1 MSLRWLVEEAIAEA
15 SRDIEFGLHP
25 SEDVRLY
32 NLESRMADAREGEFR
47 TWFKGRAM
55 RMDGGAGESIPLGF
69 TYGAMMSAVSGI
81 TDLAKMGAQIYLL
94 NRMKIEWIPNAANFP
109 MALSS
114 QAKGLSL
121 EDLRSKV
128 LETINRDYD
137 YLVYAWNTGIE
148 TGLGA
153 AFASYQEQ
161 FMASGQLRYA
171 YGDLQYQTS
180 ILPRMKRYWMK
191 EYTPSVPDPSMA
203 HNLLHRGKITDA
215 QFEEYASYA
224 GWDKKNTDF
233 LRSVWRQIPNENA
246 AFRMFARGK
255 MTWQELEK
263 VYYANSWEKED
274 FDKLNGLYEW
284 LPNAYEGFRLFKRGH
299 INLDKMHGFFSSQG
313 YMKDSWDYLP
323 KMWER
328 LPTPHDAFEMWM
340 RGAIKGADFDHYVKA
355 NEWETGSTER
365 LEAIYQDLP
374 NARQAFTLFKRA
386 AIKTA
391 DENYLFQADGFMQ
404 KYWTLLPK
412 LFERI
417 PHPKDAF
424 NAFMRGKIDRK
435 AFDKWV
441 AANEWFEGGSDFL
454 YDIYTRL
461 PSIREAFYMWAKG
474 IIDTNQRDQLYLAN
488 GYDEGWHSKLTENE
502 YYIPTVY
509 DLTRIADFV
518 EIDSIWATKI
528 LKERGVRDRDI
539 TKILAMLKI
548 RPLRDEIRRQ
558 IALWVYRYRYGWAS
572 AEELEAALQDYLD
585 GGFIQSTEKEFTIQE
600 AELNYENELM
610 YEKIQIY
617 SWYFKT
623 AVISEEELLQD
634 FLDLGI
640 REEKANLM
648 VEGLKAQG
656 YYGYY

>member
-25 SEDVRLY
+25 SEEVRLY
-32 NLESRMADAREGEFR
+32 NLESRMADEREAEFR
-47 TWFKGRAM
+47 SWFKQRGVKMA
-55 RMDGGAGESIPLGF
+55 DGGGESIPLGF

-81 TDLAKMGAQIYLL
+81 TDLAKMAAQITLL
-94 NRMKIEWIPNAANFP
+94 NRMKIEWIPNAVNFP

-203 HNLLHRGKITDA
+203 HTLLHRGKINDA

-224 GWDKKNTDF
+224 GWDKKSADF
-233 LRSVWRQIPNENA
+233 LRSLWRQIPNENA

-274 FDKLNGLYEW
+274 FAKLTGLYEW
-284 LPNAYEGFRLFKRGH
+284 LPNAREGFALFKRGH
-299 INLDKMHGFFSSQG
+299 IKEDKMHGFFSSQG
-313 YMKDSWDYLP
+313 YMKDSWAYLP

-328 LPTPHDAFEMWM
+328 LPTPHDAFNMMM
-340 RGAIKGADFDHYVKA
+340 RGAINQEKFDKYVEA
-355 NEWETGSTER
+355 NEWEDGSAEKLRT
-365 LEAIYQDLP
+365 IFQNLP
-374 NARQAFTLFKRA
+374 GAKQAFTLFKRGVLKKDA
-386 AIKTA
+386 MTT
-391 DENYLFQADGFMQ
+391 LMQADGYMPVWQ
-404 KYWTLLPK
+404 KALPS

-424 NAFMRGKIDRK
+424 NAYMRGKIDKK

-441 AANEWFEGGSDFL
+441 ESNEWQTGMSDFL

-474 IIDTNQRDQLYLAN
+474 IIDTNQRDQLYLAA
-488 GYDEGWHSKLTENE
+488 GYDKEWHSKLTENE

-558 IALWVYRYRYGWAS
+558 IALWVYRYRMGWAS
-572 AEELEAALQDYLD
+572 PVELEAALQAYLD
-585 GGFIQSTEKEFTIQE
+585 GGFIQATEKDFTTQE
-600 AELNYENELM
+600 AELNYEDELM

-623 AVISEEELLQD
+623 AVISEEDLLQD

>member
-1 MSLRWLVEEAIAEA
+1 MAEKEEGFMPERIYGIVEGKGGWYNRVGDPTDHTTAGVPSEYLWAAGKAGDLIIQLLKLSAQRTLLDKLNCAITNTPYAGLLGIGAQPAMYIQNYPMSVCYGAKKQSLDGLASTLIKEIGDINKFINEANWIGSLNGFQGYGRLVEQ
-15 SRDIEFGLHP
+15 FYNPGP
-25 SEDVRLY
+25 MLY
-32 NLESRMADAREGEFR
+32 AYNTLQWQTSIIPRMRRHWLSTYTPTVPDSRMAWSLFR
-47 TWFKGRAM
+47 
-55 RMDGGAGESIPLGF
+55 
-69 TYGAMMSAVSGI
+69 
-81 TDLAKMGAQIYLL
+81 
-94 NRMKIEWIPNAANFP
+94 
-109 MALSS
+109 
-114 QAKGLSL
+114 
-121 EDLRSKV
+121 
-128 LETINRDYD
+128 
-137 YLVYAWNTGIE
+137 
-148 TGLGA
+148 
-153 AFASYQEQ
+153 
-161 FMASGQLRYA
+161 
-171 YGDLQYQTS
+171 
-180 ILPRMKRYWMK
+180 
-191 EYTPSVPDPSMA
+191 
-203 HNLLHRGKITDA
+203 RGKITDA
-215 QFEEYASYA
+215 QFETYASYD
-224 GWDKKNTDF
+224 GWDKASAEL
-233 LRSVWRQIPNENA
+233 LRSVWKNIPNENA

-255 MTWQELEK
+255 ITSEELEK
-263 VYYANSWEKED
+263 IYYANSWEKED

-284 LPNAYEGFRLFKRGH
+284 LPNAREAYALLRRGKVTKTIYDYLVH
-299 INLDKMHGFFSSQG
+299 AQG
-313 YMKDSWDYLP
+313 YLPEWAKFLP
-323 KMWER
+323 KAWER
-328 LPTPHDAFEMWM
+328 LPMPHDAFHMMM
-340 RGAIKGADFDHYVKA
+340 RGAIKQKDFEHYVDA
-355 NEWETGSTER
+355 NEWEEGSADK
-365 LEAIYQDLP
+365 LIAIYQNLLG
-374 NARQAFTLFKRA
+374 ARDAFKLFKRGA
-386 AIKTA
+386 LTKTLQTFL
-391 DENYLFQADGFMQ
+391 YSADGYMEAWQPFLS
-404 KYWTLLPK
+404 KAW
-412 LFERI
+412 ERI

-441 AANEWFEGGSDFL
+441 ESNEWFEGGSDFL

-474 IIDTNQRDQLYLAN
+474 IIDTTQRDQLYLAA
-488 GYDEGWHSKLTENE
+488 GYDKEWHGKLTENE

-558 IALWVYRYRYGWAS
+558 IALWVYRYRMGWAS
-572 AEELEAALQDYLD
+572 AVELEAALQAYLD
-585 GGFIQSTEKEFTIQE
+585 GGFIQSTEKDFTTQE
-600 AELNYENELM
+600 AELNYEDELM

>member
-1 MSLRWLVEEAIAEA
+1 MAHREFIGTPPGHIPMVMLTGEQYIALNAGLQRPSYFTYSIMHAAAQGVEDFIKAVIQGSLVDKLKAELPGIANTPMSLAYESKGLGLPELS
-15 SRDIEFGLHP
+15 SRVLAVAGSQSQFL
-25 SEDVRLY
+25 L
-32 NLESRMADAREGEFR
+32 DAWKAGI
-47 TWFKGRAM
+47 
-55 RMDGGAGESIPLGF
+55 GAGMGSSF
-69 TYGAMMSAVSGI
+69 SA
-81 TDLAKMGAQIYLL
+81 A
-94 NRMKIEWIPNAANFP
+94 IE
-109 MALSS
+109 
-114 QAKGLSL
+114 Q
-121 EDLRSKV
+121 
-128 LETINRDYD
+128 Y
-137 YLVYAWNTGIE
+137 YQTGML
-148 TGLGA
+148 T
-153 AFASYQEQ
+153 
-161 FMASGQLRYA
+161 YA
-171 YGDLQYQTS
+171 YSALQYQTS
-180 ILPRMKRYWMK
+180 VIPRMRRFWMS
-191 EYTPSVPDPSMA
+191 EYTPAVPDASMA
-203 HNLLHRGKITDA
+203 WILKRRGKITDA
-215 QFEEYASYA
+215 QFETYASYD
-224 GWDKKNTDF
+224 GWDKASADL
-233 LRSVWRQIPNENA
+233 LRSVWKNIPNENA

-274 FDKLNGLYEW
+274 FDKLTGLYEW

-299 INLDKMHGFFSSQG
+299 IKEDKMHGLFSSQG

-328 LPTPHDAFEMWM
+328 LPMPRDAFNMMM
-340 RGAIKGADFDHYVKA
+340 RGSIERKDFDRYVEA
-355 NEWETGSTER
+355 NEWEDGSAER
-365 LEAIYQDLP
+365 LMKIYQNLP
-374 NARQAFTLFKRA
+374 NAKQAFTLSKRG
-386 AIKTA
+386 AINDIIMK
-391 DENYLFQADGFMQ
+391 YLMQADGFTPGYH
-404 KYWTLLPK
+404 KLLPK

-424 NAFMRGKIDRK
+424 NALMRGVIDRK
-435 AFDKWV
+435 KFDFWV
-441 AANEWFEGGSDFL
+441 NANEWTEDSAEFL

-474 IIDTNQRDQLYLAN
+474 IIDTNQRDQLYLAA
-488 GYDEGWHSKLTENE
+488 GYDKEWHSKLTENE

-528 LKERGVRDRDI
+528 LKERGVRERDI

-558 IALWVYRYRYGWAS
+558 IALWVYRYRMGWAS
-572 AEELEAALQDYLD
+572 AVELEAALQEYLD
-585 GGFIQSTEKEFTIQE
+585 GGFIQSTEKDFTVQE
-600 AELNYENELM
+600 AELNYEDELM